1 MWPGNETQ
9 VDTPAGSPGGGARTP
24 LLQQDPRG
32 PSFTLSVMR
41 RQDVAAGSLQTAAG
55 DGAGV
60 RPPPTPQEHCAV
72 AEAGVAEEVSPLR
85 LLLWGRN
92 TPSGAGGLPL
102 KGTPDLH
109 FRPAYTGNE
118 DHTSLPRLLIF
129 FPSRDN

>member
-1 MWPGNETQ
+1 
-9 VDTPAGSPGGGARTP
+9 
-24 LLQQDPRG
+24 
-32 PSFTLSVMR
+32 MR

-55 DGAGV
+55 DGRGCG
-60 RPPPTPQEHCAV
+60 PPTPQEHRAV